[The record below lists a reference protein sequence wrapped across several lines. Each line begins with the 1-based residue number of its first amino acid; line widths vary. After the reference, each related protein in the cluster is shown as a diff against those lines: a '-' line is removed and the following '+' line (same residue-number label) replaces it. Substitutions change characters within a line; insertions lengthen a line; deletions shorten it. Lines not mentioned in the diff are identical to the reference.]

1 VLETN
6 VPTAPEGDALNISFA
21 SNAPITLYTIILDAL
36 ATDTTVPL
44 AGTVLD
50 KNVPVV
56 EESFITENLSPY
68 VNAPA
73 LLTTNC
79 VLLSRDTTTA
89 VAGAV
94 LDKNVP
100 VAPEGDALNISFA
113 SNVPLTLYTSNDEV
127 PDIANTTAVAPEVPT
142 TVSFMAIVPPDIVI
156 VMLLWPTTRLSGA
169 NVPVFSVTVNTLL
182 PTTESSTARLPIE
195 VVIVKLLSPRT
206 ISDELKEPVSSVI
219 VYTLLPT
226 IESFAA
232 RVPIEVVIVKLLSPK
247 MSSTAEIQPAF
258 SMIVN
263 RL

>member
-1 VLETN
+1 MRDTTTAVAGAVLETN
-6 VPTAPEGDALNISFA
+6 VPTAPEGDALNTSFA

-79 VLLSRDTTTA
+79 VLLVRDTTTA

-142 TVSFMAIVPPDIVI
+142 TVSLMAIVPPDIVI
-156 VMLLWPTTRLSGA
+156 VMLL
-169 NVPVFSVTVNTLL
+169 
-182 PTTESSTARLPIE
+182 
-195 VVIVKLLSPRT
+195 
-206 ISDELKEPVSSVI
+206 
-219 VYTLLPT
+219 
-226 IESFAA
+226 
-232 RVPIEVVIVKLLSPK
+232 
-247 MSSTAEIQPAF
+247 
-258 SMIVN
+258 
-263 RL
+263 